1 MATFEARINDLI
13 GSYSDQDA
21 MDTFMSDGLKEIYN
35 LLPPEKLLECITH
48 TELSNS
54 PSTLDL
60 DTVTVGPI
68 ISVTRKTAEG
78 YGQLCRKISAALSS
92 RVTAPN
98 DLLYVTETDP
108 VFFIKNA
115 VVNVFPDPTATQTA
129 EVMYLPLTAIDAS
142 AHSQIDNLSNDME
155 YIVVLYAA
163 IKCAE
168 SLLASEED
176 EELYVPII
184 KGLRSDYI
192 QSLTLVGAQGV
203 KDIVSATKAKK

>member
-1 MATFEARINDLI
+1 MATFEERINDLI

-35 LLPPEKLLECITH
+35 LLPKEKLLECITH

-60 DTVTVGPI
+60 DTVTVGPV

-92 RVTAPN
+92 RVTDPN

-115 VVNVFPDPTATQTA
+115 VLNVFPDPTATQTA
-129 EVMYLPLTAIDAS
+129 EVMYLPLTAVDAS
-142 AHSQIDNLSNDME
+142 AHTKIDNLSNDVE

-192 QSLTLVGAQGV
+192 QSLTLVGAQGM
-203 KDIVSATKAKK
+203 KEFVSATKAKK